1 MNDEKNGVYD
11 EIENIEGSLNNSC
24 DYITKFLGNQMD
36 FAVLRQ
42 QAIQKAYKQELIEK
56 QQNNENEAGG
66 NKSKGQLQSITKN
79 EANLNKKNKSV
90 GFNLVNVA

>member
-1 MNDEKNGVYD
+1 
-11 EIENIEGSLNNSC
+11 
-24 DYITKFLGNQMD
+24 MD

-56 QQNNENEAGG
+56 QQQQNESESS
-66 NKSKGQLQSITKN
+66 NKNKGAPQSITKA